1 MEEAAMLANH
11 AAGIAVG
18 KVGTATVT
26 REELLADF
34 ESRNAHFAG

>member
-1 MEEAAMLANH
+1 MASGATFREAAFMANR

-26 REELLADF
+26 RKELKRTL
-34 ESRNAHFAG
+34 